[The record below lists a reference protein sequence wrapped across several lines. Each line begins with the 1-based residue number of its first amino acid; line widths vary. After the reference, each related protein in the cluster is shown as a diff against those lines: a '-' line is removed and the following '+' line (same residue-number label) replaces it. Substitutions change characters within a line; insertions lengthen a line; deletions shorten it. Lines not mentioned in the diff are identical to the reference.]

1 MVKRKYWIAA
11 LVLAVAGIGLALVL
25 VDWEARAVKKRM
37 TAIEKEL
44 QWAPG
49 DNDLVAAARIKRVGA
64 MATDPCRIDMPTYQI
79 ARSFSQKDVAPY
91 LMMGRRRYSRLA
103 VEFHDMDVDI
113 SIPGTARVVA
123 TAHVRAVAPDGQRDD
138 EVMEIA
144 LVLQKTEKQWYIT
157 SLEEQVVLEK

>member
-11 LVLAVAGIGLALVL
+11 LVLAGAGIGLALVL

-44 QWAPG
+44 QWAPE
-49 DNDLVAAARIKRVGA
+49 DNDLVVAARIKRVGA
-64 MATDPCRIDMPTYQI
+64 MVTDPCRIDMPTYQV

-91 LMMGRRRYSRLA
+91 LMMARRRYTQVA
-103 VEFHDMDVDI
+103 VAFHDMSVEF
-113 SIPGTARVVA
+113 SGAGTARVVA
-123 TAHVRAVAPDGQRDD
+123 TARVRAVASDGLRDD

-144 LVLQKTEKQWYIT
+144 LVLQNREKQWYIT
-157 SLEEQVVLEK
+157 SVEEQVVLER